1 MVSSKKSG
9 LSGLEELDE
18 RSETVGDAER
28 GDLCSLLG
36 WRIWEVVGVW
46 AMRYGEGNRIFLV
59 RLDPAEYGRK
69 RWVFGEVVTRKC
81 IYSPKLIQD
90 TLIGN
95 GTELLHRSQF
105 QASACSK
112 DKGYSTVRRLMSTC
126 CTADMLPLDGSWP
139 RRMAFLT
146 FTHRTAAIARR

>member
-1 MVSSKKSG
+1 MLKEVC
-9 LSGLEELDE
+9 
-18 RSETVGDAER
+18 A
-28 GDLCSLLG
+28 LCCAG
-36 WRIWEVVGVW
+36 EFGRVVGVW
-46 AMRYGEGNRIFLV
+46 VMRYGEVNGIFLV
-59 RLDPAEYGRK
+59 RLNPAEYGRK

-95 GTELLHRSQF
+95 GSELLDRSQC

-112 DKGYSTVRRLMSTC
+112 DKGYSTVRRFLSTC
-126 CTADMLPLDGSWP
+126 WTAAMLPLDGFWP
-139 RRMAFLT
+139 CKMAFLT